1 MDFPFSAL
9 DCSSQYK
16 EMLSIV
22 AAELESE
29 IQSYSPDNMLLVE
42 SPYNNLRN
50 LNRAHKKKEIRIQN
64 NYQQMSKHSCKF
76 SSGCCRNA
84 LQSKRHIFQPQ
95 TISDPFDDFVV
106 SSIV

>member
-1 MDFPFSAL
+1 
-9 DCSSQYK
+9 
-16 EMLSIV
+16 MLSIV

-29 IQSYSPDNMLLVE
+29 IQSCGPDSMIFVE

-50 LNRAHKKKEIRIQN
+50 LNRTHRRKEIRIQSN
-64 NYQQMSKHSCKF
+64 NQQMSKYSCKF

-84 LQSKRHIFQPQ
+84 VQSKRQIIQPQ